1 MQLSHYLI
9 LKLRVKIYNF
19 LLCDFH
25 CGMSY
30 KQTADYDIVTLY
42 DGLTGDL
49 HKTRPLY
56 KSDKM
61 NARFTLLL
69 ILMSILH
76 QHAPFLVLLKLS
88 TTVSIYSF
96 S

>member
-9 LKLRVKIYNF
+9 LKLRVKIYDF
-19 LLCDFH
+19 LLCNFH

-30 KQTADYDIVTLY
+30 KQTADYDIVTIY

-69 ILMSILH
+69 NVCF
-76 QHAPFLVLLKLS
+76 AS
-88 TTVSIYSF
+88 TCTIFGIAETEHYRIHL
-96 S
+96 